1 MSVFVLRADAQALVD
16 AKDPSTQ
23 KAAFETMIKN
33 ASVDNAGDRISLFL
47 DDLRGGPAPSSRPTT
62 PTAPTAPTT
71 SAKPATTTSIQALK
85 LLFANYAKNPT
96 PIDPGIIDSPT
107 NPSCLGSGQ
116 QDTEEYFSKCISG
129 QISPI
134 STPPLAL
141 YSLQRD
147 DFLQC
152 IRGRSL
158 TGTDPKI
165 YSTVSNPISHLN
177 IPLKSPGNPAEPN
190 INMIDKLIEYTAVE
204 NNFQFGD
211 KVDKKDKKCSDDL
224 FDTDGTL
231 TSKNRQR
238 KTALRIPD
246 DNIYMIL
253 CLIIL
258 NGISPPHTKYTGKI
272 TIPTSFFINPQGEF
286 ARDAG
291 RIEYRLLGFTAHY
304 GGWSGGHYVYYKKI
318 KDGTD
323 KSWVCISDRDIS
335 PPMDEA
341 TALLMNDHPQ
351 SQCKDFLYIK
361 ENKYADYFKT
371 TIVTNGFV
379 NSTGSLCYANSMNQL
394 LLSMPEFVDYIS
406 KWTP

>member
-23 KAAFETMIKN
+23 KAAFKTMIKN

-62 PTAPTAPTT
+62 PTAPTTP
-71 SAKPATTTSIQALK
+71 AKPATTTSIQALK
-85 LLFANYAKNPT
+85 LLFANYATNLT
-96 PIDPGIIDSPT
+96 PIDPGNIGSPT
-107 NPSCLGSGQ
+107 NPSCLKPGQ

-129 QISPI
+129 QISPG
-134 STPPLAL
+134 STPLAL
-141 YSLQRD
+141 YSLVHED
-147 DFLQC
+147 SLQC
-152 IRGRSL
+152 TI
-158 TGTDPKI
+158 GTKI

-204 NNFQFGD
+204 TGFQFGD
-211 KVDKKDKKCSDDL
+211 IVDKKCDDDM
-224 FDTDGTL
+224 FDTVGTL

-238 KTALRIPD
+238 KTALIIPD
-246 DNIYMIL
+246 KNIYMIL

-258 NGISPPHTKYTGKI
+258 NGISPPHTKYAGKI

-286 ARDAG
+286 ARGAG

-318 KDGTD
+318 NNNPAKN
-323 KSWVCISDRDIS
+323 WVCISDRDIS
-335 PPMDEA
+335 APMDEA
-341 TALLMNDHPQ
+341 VALRMNDHPQ

-371 TIVTNGFV
+371 PIVTKGFV